1 MIANHYDKRLP
12 RKVYVMAKKPKKG
25 LIFRIIVVTVLLILC
40 ILGGVAATLVASVL
54 KTIPNLEDIKFDP
67 KLATSIYDRNGK
79 LIQRLFTENRTWV
92 SLDEIP
98 DQLEH
103 ALVAIEDHKFYDHH
117 GIDPVAIIRSVLL
130 NIKNKSLTAY
140 GGSTITQQLAKN
152 AFLTQNKKL
161 IRKIKEAIWAIQI
174 ERGYTKDEI
183 LETYLNVIW
192 FGHGAHGVEA
202 ASQVYFGKRVKD
214 LNLEEIA
221 LIAGVTNNPGMFS
234 PRYNM
239 EAAKKRR
246 DLVLRRMAEEGYI
259 TQEVYENTK
268 EKPIVLKEKSTDNIK
283 TASYFVDQVLQ
294 YLLDKFDSDKVYGG
308 GLKVYTT
315 LDLDKQIVAEETLLN
330 TLPKGSVDKN
340 GLTQPQVGLIT
351 LDPKTGEIL
360 VMVGGRGED
369 KLNRAFQ
376 TYRQP
381 GSSFKPFIYATALS
395 QGYTPAQIF
404 IDEPVEYK
412 TPTGELWSVRNYHRD
427 YKGPI
432 SLRYALEMSTN
443 VIAVKLLDQVGIDNV
458 CQTIKNLGIT
468 SLVEY
473 GVKNDKGLAPLA
485 LGALTKGVSLLQ
497 MSLAYG
503 VFANQGIYCEPYFIT
518 KIEEPSGKVIE
529 RNYAKP
535 RTVMDEKVAYLLTDM
550 LKGVVSNG
558 TAKQANIARPQA
570 GKTGTTDNY
579 QDAWFVGYIP
589 EMVTAIWVG
598 EDLPREM
605 VYNGVRYGSWD
616 CARIWGNYMKQIV
629 EGIEPTD
636 FIRPEGLL
644 DLKVCTES
652 GLIASSYC
660 PEDKISKELFIK
672 GTEPKAVCTLHEPQ
686 TPSKDR
692 NMIPL
697 DDWQEDE
704 DTGSNFISNIFGIFG
719 SKSSQPQTIQPETE
733 TKTETETEKTLSPDQ
748 ASSGEDPDYIVTVEI
763 CPESNKVATP
773 ACPQSKLIKVKYLK
787 GAEPT
792 EECDIHGGWQ

>member
-1 MIANHYDKRLP
+1 MTQ
-12 RKVYVMAKKPKKG
+12 KPKKG
-25 LIFRIIVVTVLLILC
+25 LLLRIILVIVLLILC

-79 LIQRLFTENRTWV
+79 LIQRLFTENRIWV
-92 SLDEIP
+92 SLNEIP
-98 DQLEH
+98 DELEH
-103 ALVAIEDHKFYDHH
+103 AIVAIEDHKFYNHH
-117 GIDPVAIIRSVLL
+117 GVDPVAIVRSILL
-130 NIKNKSLTAY
+130 NIKNRSLTAY

-152 AFLTQNKKL
+152 AFLTQDKKL

-202 ASQVYFGKRVKD
+202 ASQVYFGKQVKE

-221 LIAGVTNNPGMFS
+221 LIAGVTNNPGLFS

-259 TQEVYENTK
+259 TQEVYEKTK
-268 EKPIVLKEKSTDNIK
+268 EKPIVLKDKSTGNTK
-283 TASYFVDQVLQ
+283 TASYFVDLVLQ

-315 LDLDKQIVAEETLLN
+315 LDLDRQKIAEKTLLN
-330 TLPKGSVDKN
+330 NLPKGSVDKN
-340 GLTQPQVGLIT
+340 GLTQPQAGLIS

-369 KLNRAFQ
+369 KLNRTHQ

-381 GSSFKPFIYATALS
+381 GSAFKPFIYATALS
-395 QGYTPAQIF
+395 QGYTPVQIF
-404 IDEPVEYK
+404 IDEPIEYK

-427 YKGPI
+427 YKGPM
-432 SLRYALEMSTN
+432 SLRYALEMSINT
-443 VIAVKLLDQVGIDNV
+443 VAVKLLDKVGIDNV
-458 CQTIKNLGIT
+458 CNTIKNVGIT
-468 SLVEY
+468 SLVVS
-473 GVKNDKGLAPLA
+473 GAKNDKGLAPLA

-497 MSLAYG
+497 MASAYG

-518 KIEEPSGKVIE
+518 KIEEPNGKVVE
-529 RNYAKP
+529 KNYAKP
-535 RTVMDEKVAYLLTDM
+535 RTVMDEKVAYMLTDM
-550 LKGVVSNG
+550 LKGVVSSG

-579 QDAWFVGYIP
+579 QDAWYVGYIP

-598 EDLPREM
+598 EDLPHEM
-605 VYNGVRYGSWD
+605 IYNDVRYGSWD
-616 CARIWGNYMKQIV
+616 CARIWGYYMKQVV

-636 FIRPEGLL
+636 FVRPDGLV
-644 DLKVCTES
+644 DFKVCTES
-652 GLIASSYC
+652 GLIAASYC
-660 PEDKISKELFIK
+660 PQDKVAEEIFIK
-672 GTEPKAVCTLHEPQ
+672 GTEPKVVCTLHEPKTQ
-686 TPSKDR
+686 SKDR

-719 SKSSQPQTIQPETE
+719 SKSNKPQTKEEEIE
-733 TKTETETEKTLSPDQ
+733 TETETETESTPAPSETLS
-748 ASSGEDPDYIVTVEI
+748 SGDDPDYIVTVEI